1 MAVYPESLTQTD
13 LRPVATLVGDLHL
26 LDEIRTH
33 LQTASHERRLDFVL
47 VEFSHIFDSKHEGK
61 SFEKYTS
68 EGILKLAWT
77 TKRKDLSPAVL
88 GVFFNWGI
96 GPVQCPPADGPDW
109 KGKEGVIIREIRK
122 FREQT
127 RGRTIR
133 FCVIILLP
141 QAEVADPGIEE
152 KAALLRKACDL
163 DSKSLYFISGDFLS
177 MVFQFQRIEKCL
189 FESATNHYKEEI
201 ERLKKLKTRAQKEAP
216 GYLELQVRYNFK
228 LGYYS
233 ELRQDRESALAYYKR
248 AYQNL
253 QEMTWKS
260 FTEFEEIRTVS
271 DWTILRLYQV
281 FLSVPFTDERITEA
295 ITYFQKHF
303 KKYREVREIREP
315 LLEFTKW
322 KWAAEQM
329 GHFGKLLEQVPSE
342 LYKTE
347 NLWSLPGFYF
357 YNAAMFEKE
366 RRKATASEEFL
377 SNLGNWLSFM
387 EANQLRM
394 KDSMYVGQS
403 RTIASHPLQM
413 NITEGLSEKTQL
425 LMTKCL
431 EEAGNNYDQNI
442 EFYLNSAWK
451 FYKSQKTL
459 GRTLASVSTLLSR
472 CYKQQGNLDMSIRFK
487 EGVLKMY
494 KADGWTHIV
503 RELCCDLGECHRALG
518 QKPQML
524 MYMLDIVKYD
534 RANSL
539 QRYADFLRELTETPI
554 EMDYFCTLIS
564 AKVNLTPKTL
574 YKYDEA
580 TIAVTLTSHFP
591 TSVEFH
597 SVQMHF
603 NDLNLTQPLAS
614 SLHLPPESPATF
626 TKTVVLKSNLIATL
640 EMVKLVFDWRPVAD
654 CKLSLVLMRPL
665 PLARAA
671 INQPEPQV
679 ELLVERNPTALIGE
693 YLDLSLCIKPK
704 CPLLRATL
712 YIEEEAKLFAQ
723 KSTRKASIDRET
735 NVKYRLF
742 IDGSEYP
749 PSGVSFSD
757 ISVPTNVNMKLL
769 FYEEDVCSLRARLK
783 YHIKKQLSEEF
794 EYKSELIC
802 PIDIQVAAPFQASV
816 LWHYPEVYFQH
827 QEVSDLACLPK
838 NKVCDLAVS
847 LAYAMKDSL
856 LTVFKVVY
864 EAKAAVSQ
872 AIGENVI
879 EANGNEGITLAKD
892 ESFSCVFQTI
902 PLQSCESSSL
912 GDLLVQWS
920 RVGGSLA
927 NCRVPLAPVCVA
939 EQPYEIN
946 ISYPNEVSVDQTFPY
961 KIRIQSLSPQ
971 TISFTLR
978 LLPQVPT
985 FFLWG
990 GYEVM
995 KIKVEKESYEE
1006 VEYVLLPVETGLL
1019 QLPRLEISM
1028 MRDDK
1033 REFKETDTGRVV
1045 VVLPS

>member
-13 LRPVATLVGDLHL
+13 LRPVATLVGDLHV
-26 LDEIRTH
+26 LDEIRSH
-33 LQTASHERRLDFVL
+33 LQTAFHERRLDFVL
-47 VEFSHIFDSKHEGK
+47 VEFSHLFDSKRDGK

-68 EGILKLAWT
+68 EGILKLSWT

-88 GVFFNWGI
+88 GLFFNWGI
-96 GPVQCPPADGPDW
+96 GLVQAPPADGADW
-109 KGKEGVIIREIRK
+109 KGKEAVVIREVRK

-127 RGRTIR
+127 RGRTLR
-133 FCVIILLP
+133 FCVVIILP
-141 QAEVADPGIEE
+141 QGEVADPGIEE
-152 KAALLRKACDL
+152 RAGVLRKACDL
-163 DSKSLYFISGDFLS
+163 DAKSLFFISGDFLS

-201 ERLKKLKTRAQKEAP
+201 ERLKKLKTRAQREAP

-233 ELRQDRESALAYYKR
+233 ELRLDRESALAYYKR

-271 DWTILRLYQV
+271 DWTILRLYHV
-281 FLSVPFTDERITEA
+281 FLSVPYTDERISEA

-303 KKYREVREIREP
+303 KKYREVKEIHEP
-315 LLEFTKW
+315 LLEFTRW

-329 GHFGKLLEQVPSE
+329 GHFGKMLEQVPSE
-342 LYKTE
+342 LYKIE
-347 NLWSLPGFYF
+347 NLWSLPGFFF
-357 YNAAMFEKE
+357 YNAALFEKE
-366 RRKATASEEFL
+366 RRKATENEDFR
-377 SNLGNWLSFM
+377 SNLGNWMSFM
-387 EANQLRM
+387 EGNQLRM
-394 KDSMYVGQS
+394 KDSLYVGQG

-413 NITEGLSEKTQL
+413 SITEGLSERTQL

-431 EEAGNNYDQNI
+431 EESGNNYDQNI

-451 FYKSQKTL
+451 FYKSQKSL
-459 GRTLASVSTLLSR
+459 GRTLASVSTLLSG

-487 EGVLKMY
+487 EKVLKMY

-503 RELCCDLGECHRALG
+503 RDLSCDLCECHRELG

-524 MYMLDIVKYD
+524 TYMLDMVKYD
-534 RANSL
+534 RTHCL
-539 QRYADFLRELTETPI
+539 DRYAQFLKELEETPV

-564 AKVNLTPKTL
+564 AKVKFTPKTL
-574 YKYDEA
+574 YKFDEV

-591 TSVEFH
+591 ISVEFA

-614 SLHLPPESPATF
+614 SFILPPESPATF
-626 TKTVVLKSNLIATL
+626 LKSVVLKSNLINTL
-640 EMVKLVFDWRPVAD
+640 EMLKLVFDWRPVPTSQ
-654 CKLSLVLMRPL
+654 LSLVLIRPQ

-679 ELLVERNPTALIGE
+679 ELLTERNPTALIGE
-693 YLDLSLCIKPK
+693 YLDFSLRIRPK
-704 CPLLRATL
+704 CQLLRVTL
-712 YIEEEAKLFAQ
+712 YIEEEGKL
-723 KSTRKASIDRET
+723 STEKPSRKASIDRES

-742 IDGSEYP
+742 LDESEYTAL
-749 PSGVSFSD
+749 GLALDD
-757 ISVPTNVNMKLL
+757 ISTERKVTMKLL
-769 FYEEDVCSLRARLK
+769 FYEEGVCSLKARLK
-783 YHIKKQLSEEF
+783 YHVKKHLAEDF
-794 EYKSELIC
+794 EYKSELVC
-802 PIDIQVAAPFQASV
+802 PIDIQVAAPFQTSV

-827 QEVSDLACLPK
+827 QEISDLACLPK
-838 NKVCDLAVS
+838 GKVCDLAIS
-847 LAYAMKDSL
+847 LSYALKDSL

-864 EAKAAVSQ
+864 EPKSHISQ
-872 AIGENVI
+872 ATGPTTI
-879 EANGNEGITLAKD
+879 ETNAEEGVTLSKD
-892 ESFSCVFQTI
+892 ESYSCVFQAI
-902 PLQSCESSSL
+902 PLQASESASL

-939 EQPYEIN
+939 EQPYEIG
-946 ISYPNEVSVDQTFPY
+946 ISYPSEVAVDVTFPY
-961 KIRIQSLSPQ
+961 VVRVQSLSVH
-971 TISFTLR
+971 TLSFTLR
-978 LLPQVPT
+978 LVQQVPT

-995 KIKVEKESYEE
+995 KIRVEKDSYEE

-1028 MRDDK
+1028 VREDK
-1033 REFKETDTGRVV
+1033 REFKESDSGRVI

>member
-1 MAVYPESLTQTD
+1 MAVYPESLTQID
-13 LRPVATLVGDLHL
+13 LRPVATLVGDLHV
-26 LDEIRTH
+26 LDEIRSH

-47 VEFSHIFDSKHEGK
+47 VEFSHFFDSKREGK

-68 EGILKLAWT
+68 EGILKLDWT

-88 GVFFNWGI
+88 GLFFNWGI
-96 GPVQCPPADGPDW
+96 GPTQSPPADGADW
-109 KGKEGVIIREIRK
+109 KGKEAVVIREVRK

-127 RGRTIR
+127 RGRTLR
-133 FCVIILLP
+133 FCAVVILP

-152 KAALLRKACDL
+152 KASLLRKACDL
-163 DSKSLYFISGDFLS
+163 DAKSLYFISGDFLA

-201 ERLKKLKTRAQKEAP
+201 ERLKKLKTRAQREAP

-233 ELRQDRESALAYYKR
+233 ELRLDRESALAYYKR

-271 DWTILRLYQV
+271 DWTILRLYHV
-281 FLSVPFTDERITEA
+281 FLSVPYTEERISEA

-303 KKYREVREIREP
+303 KKYREIKEIREH
-315 LLEFTKW
+315 LLEFTRW

-329 GHFGKLLEQVPSE
+329 GHFGKMLEQVPSE
-342 LYKTE
+342 LYKIA

-357 YNAAMFEKE
+357 YNAALFEKE
-366 RRKATASEEFL
+366 RRKATASEDFR
-377 SNLGNWLSFM
+377 SNLGNWMSFM
-387 EANQLRM
+387 EGNQLRM
-394 KDSMYVGQS
+394 KDSLYVGQG

-413 NITEGLSEKTQL
+413 SITEGLSERTQL

-451 FYKSQKTL
+451 FYKSQKAL
-459 GRTLASVSTLLSR
+459 GRTLASVSTLLSG
-472 CYKQQGNLDMSIRFK
+472 CYQQQGNLDMSIRFK
-487 EGVLKMY
+487 EGVLKIY
-494 KADGWTHIV
+494 KADGWTRV
-503 RELCCDLGECHRALG
+503 VKDLCWDLWQCHRELG

-524 MYMLDIVKYD
+524 TYMLDLVKYD
-534 RANSL
+534 RTNCL
-539 QRYADFLRELTETPI
+539 ERYTQFLRELEANPI

-564 AKVNLTPKTL
+564 AKVKFTPKTL
-574 YKYDEA
+574 YKFDEV
-580 TIAVTLTSHFP
+580 TVAVTLTSHFP
-591 TSVEFH
+591 ISVEFA

-603 NDLNLTQPLAS
+603 NDLNLTQPLVS
-614 SLHLPPESPATF
+614 SFILPPEAPATF
-626 TKTVVLKSNLIATL
+626 LKPIVLKSNLINTL
-640 EMVKLVFDWRPVAD
+640 EMLKLVFDWRPVATAQ
-654 CKLSLVLMRPL
+654 LSLVLIRPQ

-679 ELLVERNPTALIGE
+679 ELLIESNPTALIGE
-693 YLDLSLCIKPK
+693 YLDFSLRIRPK

-712 YIEEEAKLFAQ
+712 YIEEEAKLFSE
-723 KSTRKASIDRET
+723 KPSRKASIDRET
-735 NVKYRLF
+735 NLKYRLF
-742 IDGSEYP
+742 LNESEYTP
-749 PSGVSFSD
+749 AGLAFSD
-757 ISVPTNVNMKLL
+757 ITTETNVNMKLL
-769 FYEEDVCSLRARLK
+769 FYEEGVCALKARLK
-783 YHIKKQLSEEF
+783 YHVKKHLAEDF

-802 PIDIQVAAPFQASV
+802 PIDILVTAPFQTCV
-816 LWHYPEVYFQH
+816 MWHYPEVYFQH
-827 QEVSDLACLPK
+827 QEISDLACLPK
-838 NKVCDLAVS
+838 GKVCDLAVS
-847 LAYAMKDSL
+847 LNYALKDSL

-864 EAKAAVSQ
+864 EAKAAISQ
-872 AIGENVI
+872 VIG
-879 EANGNEGITLAKD
+879 ANTVESNGEEGVTLAKD
-892 ESFSCVFQTI
+892 ESFSCVFQAL
-902 PLQSCESSSL
+902 PLQTSESSSL

-927 NCRVPLAPVCVA
+927 NCRVPLAPVCIA
-939 EQPYEIN
+939 EQPYEVS
-946 ISYPNEVSVDQTFPY
+946 ISYPSEVSVDVTFPY
-961 KIRIQSLSPQ
+961 TVRIQSLSEQ
-971 TISFTLR
+971 TLSFALR
-978 LLPQVPT
+978 LVPQVPT

-995 KIKVEKESYEE
+995 KIKVEKDSYEE
-1006 VEYVLLPVETGLL
+1006 VEYVFLPVEIGLL

-1028 MRDDK
+1028 VREDK
-1033 REFKETDTGRVV
+1033 REFKESDTGRVI